1 MARSLAAHTN
11 ADASILRG
19 NAAVARG
26 IRVHWNHIDV
36 VLFDMDGTLLD
47 LHYDNQFW
55 QELLPRRYAERRGLD
70 VVTAKAVLKPV
81 FRRREGTLDWYCI
94 DYWSRE
100 LNLDIGLLKREVAH
114 LIAIHPYALALLRAL
129 RAAGKRTLL
138 VTNAHSKSLALKL
151 EHTRLDAELD
161 AIVSAHD
168 LGYPKEDALFWQR
181 LAALHPFEP
190 ARTLLID
197 DNLTVLRAAREYG
210 IGHLLAV
217 LQPDSRRP
225 PAVTAEFAAM
235 GGFDQ
240 LIAQLENAISPARA

>member
-1 MARSLAAHTN
+1 MRW
-11 ADASILRG
+11 DQ
-19 NAAVARG
+19 
-26 IRVHWNHIDV
+26 IDT

-70 VVTAKAVLKPV
+70 VVTAKAVLTPV

-114 LIAIHPYALALLRAL
+114 LIAVHPHALDFLRAL
-129 RAAGKRTLL
+129 RAAGRRTVL
-138 VTNAHSKSLALKL
+138 VTNAHNKSLALKL
-151 EHTRLDAELD
+151 EHTRLDHELD

-168 LGYPKEDALFWQR
+168 IGYPKEDAPFWQH
-181 LAALHPFEP
+181 LAEREPFDP

-197 DNLTVLRAAREYG
+197 DNLSVLRAAREYG
-210 IGHLLAV
+210 IRHLLAI

-225 PAVTAEFAAM
+225 PRDIVEFAAVR
-235 GGFDQ
+235 GFDE
-240 LIAQLENAISPARA
+240 LLAQL

>member
-1 MARSLAAHTN
+1 MRW
-11 ADASILRG
+11 DQ
-19 NAAVARG
+19 
-26 IRVHWNHIDV
+26 IDT

-70 VVTAKAVLKPV
+70 VVTAKAVLTLV

-114 LIAIHPYALALLRAL
+114 LIAVHPHALDFLRAL
-129 RAAGKRTLL
+129 RAAGRRTVL
-138 VTNAHSKSLALKL
+138 VTNAHNKSLALKL
-151 EHTRLDAELD
+151 EHTRLDDELD

-168 LGYPKEDALFWQR
+168 IGYPKEDTSFWQH
-181 LAALHPFEP
+181 LAGREPFDP

-197 DNLTVLRAAREYG
+197 DNLSVLRAAREYG
-210 IGHLLAV
+210 IRHLLAI

-225 PAVTAEFAAM
+225 PHDIVEFAAVR
-235 GGFDQ
+235 GFDE
-240 LIAQLENAISPARA
+240 LLAQL